1 MPKRI
6 DPNRRIDGSRELVD
20 LTVEIQGETE
30 KAYRLFDG
38 SKAEWV
44 PKSQCEDNGDGT
56 FTMPRW
62 LAKEKGF
69 I

>member
-1 MPKRI
+1 MPKT
-6 DPNRRIDGSRELVD
+6 ELVD
-20 LTVEIQGETE
+20 IDVVEVRAETPL
-30 KAYRLFDG
+30 AWLLHDG
-38 SKAEWV
+38 SKTEWV
-44 PKSQCEDNGDGT
+44 PKSQAEDNGDGT

>member
-1 MPKRI
+1 MPR
-6 DPNRRIDGSRELVD
+6 PELVD
-20 LTVEIQGETE
+20 IDAEKRGESPL
-30 KAYRLFDG
+30 AFRLHDG
-38 SKAEWV
+38 SKTEWV

-56 FTMPRW
+56 WTMPRW